1 MLGPDEMHV
10 IAQLEDRIDELE
22 EKTEQLKHHYAVSG
36 SLMSLVFRLASL
48 LNLLALDLDAD
59 TKAETVADI
68 HDIAAQISKL
78 TDILKDGSDTDGD
91 QDSD

>member
-22 EKTEQLKHHYAVSG
+22 DKVKQLEHYSAVTG
-36 SLMSLVFRLASL
+36 MQMSLAFRLASL
-48 LNLLALDLDAD
+48 LSMSALDLDAT

-68 HDIAAQISKL
+68 HDIAAQIPKL
-78 TDILKDGSDTDGD
+78 TDILRDGGDIDGD
-91 QDSD
+91 